1 MSSVRTN
8 PSRIRRITLAALIAA
23 AGLLHGRTA
32 VAQAPTSTIGDAE
45 LNAPAHISV
54 IERSATIDR
63 DDEVVTGAVGEPLVA
78 GDRLTTDR
86 GRAEIWFADGSTL
99 ALDDQSVVELLSD
112 TLIRATTGRLY
123 LTVNRAI
130 GDHRAA
136 RSDDSYRVDTS
147 AGSLVI
153 AAAGEYSISLSRPS
167 PGGSDD
173 EADVAVIRGSAT
185 FLTDNGSLALRSG
198 ERVHVRAD
206 GGALYPER
214 FNAARLDDFERWATS
229 QHAPRRTRATSSQYL
244 PADLRMYGSTLDQH
258 GTWEYESAHGYVWYP
273 TVATAWRP
281 YYQGYWRPLPRYGW
295 TWVAADRWGWPTHH
309 YGRWGYGR
317 SRWFWIPD
325 RRWGPAWVSW
335 ASAADYVSW
344 CPLGFNN
351 RPVFGFSL
359 SAGSTWAGWVVLP
372 RHSFGLKNAWVS
384 RYAFDGRRIP
394 RSTAFAV
401 HARAPIAPPA
411 FRSRARQGGVDRFD
425 RGDRWRDRDVARGTD
440 RAVPRDGGSRRERI
454 DAGRR
459 PQPGPGGGTI
469 DAGGRASRRFDPT
482 FDDGAGRRSDRFAD
496 RTSRG
501 RGDDGWRTAWPD
513 DRPTPRNPRAGIRV
527 DPGVPRAG
535 DRLNPYG
542 DRPRYRT
549 WSQGVPSGQAVP
561 RDSGSRSDASRPRGS
576 LYPPDTVVSPRLNP
590 ITPPPNP
597 ISPPPNPISPP
608 PSSFAVPRRFGES
621 RSFDGG
627 VSPRGDQP
635 PAGRP
640 FMRDRGGPD
649 GGFGR
654 AVPRGDAGPG
664 HGGDAPRGDDGGGGG
679 RRRGAR

>member
-8 PSRIRRITLAALIAA
+8 PPPIRRVTLAALIAA

-32 VAQAPTSTIGDAE
+32 VAQAPTSNIGDTE
-45 LNAPAHISV
+45 LNAPAHISMV
-54 IERSATIDR
+54 EGGAIIDR
-63 DDEVVTGAVGEPLVA
+63 DDEVVAAAVGEPLVE

-99 ALDDQSVVELLSD
+99 ALDDRSVVELLSD
-112 TLIRATTGRLY
+112 TLIRATSGRLY
-123 LTVNRAI
+123 LTVHRVI
-130 GDHRAA
+130 GEQRAA
-136 RSDDSYRVDTS
+136 RSDDSYRVDTA

-153 AAAGEYSISLSRPS
+153 AAAGEYSVSLSGPS
-167 PGGSDD
+167 SVGSDD
-173 EADVAVIRGSAT
+173 QADVAVIRGSAT
-185 FLTDNGSLALRSG
+185 FLTDDGSFALRSG

-206 GGALYPER
+206 GGALDPER

-229 QHAPRRTRATSSQYL
+229 LHAPRRTRATSSQYL
-244 PADLRMYGSTLDQH
+244 PTDLRMYGSTFDQY
-258 GTWEYESAHGYVWYP
+258 GTWEYESTHGYVWYP

-295 TWVAADRWGWPTHH
+295 TWIAADRWGWPTHH

-359 SAGSTWAGWVVLP
+359 SASSTWAGWVVLP
-372 RHSFGLKNAWVS
+372 RHSFGLRNAWVS
-384 RYAFDGRRIP
+384 RYAFDGRRIA

-401 HARAPIAPPA
+401 HARAPIAPT

-425 RGDRWRDRDVARGTD
+425 SGDRWRDRGAGRTI
-440 RAVPRDGGSRRERI
+440 PRNGGSRRERI
-454 DAGRR
+454 DADRWQ
-459 PQPGPGGGTI
+459 QPGSGGGTI
-469 DAGGRASRRFDPT
+469 DSGRARRRVDPGL
-482 FDDGAGRRSDRFAD
+482 DDGAGRRSDRFAD
-496 RTSRG
+496 RDSRG
-501 RGDDGWRTAWPD
+501 RGDGSWRAAWPD
-513 DRPTPRNPRAGIRV
+513 DRPTPQDPRAGIRV

-535 DRLNPYG
+535 DRLNPYA

-561 RDSGSRSDASRPRGS
+561 RDYGSRGDAPRPRGS
-576 LYPPDTVVSPRLNP
+576 LYPPDAVSPRLNP

-597 ISPPPNPISPP
+597 ISAPPNPVTPP
-608 PSSFAVPRRFGES
+608 PGSFAVPRRFSES
-621 RSFDGG
+621 RSFHGG
-627 VSPRGDQP
+627 AVPRGDQT

-640 FMRDRGGPD
+640 FMGDRGGPD

-654 AVPRGDAGPG
+654 AVPRGDARPNR
-664 HGGDAPRGDDGGGGG
+664 GGDAPRGDDGGGGG